1 MQIRFSWQFLAALTI
16 FLVALLV
23 VGRILLRLTAAPALP
38 PLIAADAPATANTS
52 AAATA
57 SVATAPPTATGA
69 SLAPSSTATAKLAPT
84 PSETLAPTLAFTLA
98 PTATREPTAT
108 PQPTTAPT
116 ATPAPQALRVVAQ
129 GFAQVGATA
138 TYAFTLVNP
147 NPDLIA
153 RDTRFQVVAY
163 DSAGIV
169 LRTDAGVIA
178 LVGPG
183 TQTGA
188 AGGLSL
194 PEGLQVARVEVLLSR
209 SLFVQ
214 AVPIPTIGVENIA
227 LVEGERPAVTG
238 IVRNPYSQDL
248 ENLTMV
254 AIAYDAAGA
263 ISGGGSSSII
273 FIPAGGQ
280 AAAEVPV
287 MIGGTPNRVELYPRL
302 DLLLAP

>member
-1 MQIRFSWQFLAALTI
+1 
-16 FLVALLV
+16 
-23 VGRILLRLTAAPALP
+23 
-38 PLIAADAPATANTS
+38 
-52 AAATA
+52 
-57 SVATAPPTATGA
+57 
-69 SLAPSSTATAKLAPT
+69 
-84 PSETLAPTLAFTLA
+84 
-98 PTATREPTAT
+98 
-108 PQPTTAPT
+108 
-116 ATPAPQALRVVAQ
+116 VAQ
-129 GFAQVGATA
+129 GFAQVGAAA

-147 NPDLIA
+147 NPDLIG
-153 RDTRFQVVAY
+153 RDTRFQVVGY

-183 TQTGA
+183 VQTGV

-214 AVPIPTIGVENIA
+214 AVPMPTIGVENIA

-287 MIGGTPNRVELYPRL
+287 MLGATPSRVELYPRL